1 MSQYIK
7 GLVQKELE
15 TRFSEVPD
23 FMVISTVGLDGI
35 NNNILRGKLK
45 AKGIRMSVVKNAL
58 MRRAM
63 EGLGRPAAGSL
74 FESGPCTVVYGADSV
89 VDVAKELLDC
99 STKLKLKAI
108 VVRGAFVDGQ
118 ALDARNATELS
129 KMPNRAEMH
138 GRLAATV
145 LTPGAKVAGAIVAPG
160 SKIAGCL
167 KSLIEKQ
174 EKAA

>member
-7 GLVQKELE
+7 GLVQNELE
-15 TRFSEVPD
+15 KRFSGVPD
-23 FMVISTVGLDGI
+23 FMVVSTVGLDGI

-45 AKGIRMSVVKNAL
+45 TQGVRMTVVKNAL

-63 EGLGRPAAGSL
+63 DGLGRSAAGSL

-99 STKLKLKAI
+99 CTKLKLKAV

-118 ALDARNATELS
+118 ALDARNASELS

-138 GRLAATV
+138 GRLAATA
-145 LTPGAKVAGAIVAPG
+145 LAPGAKVAGAIVASG

-167 KSLIEKQ
+167 KSLIEKL

>member
-1 MSQYIK
+1 MSKYVK
-7 GLVQKELE
+7 GLVQNELE
-15 TRFSEVPD
+15 KRFAEVPD

-45 AKGIRMSVVKNAL
+45 AKGIRMSMVKNAL

-63 EGLGRPAAGSL
+63 EGLGRPAAGPL
-74 FESGPCTVVYGADSV
+74 FESGPCTIVYGADSV

-99 STKLKLKAI
+99 STKLKLKTI

-118 ALDARNATELS
+118 VLDARNANELS

-145 LTPGAKVAGAIVAPG
+145 LAPGAKVAGAILSPG

>member
-1 MSQYIK
+1 M
-7 GLVQKELE
+7 
-15 TRFSEVPD
+15 
-23 FMVISTVGLDGI
+23 
-35 NNNILRGKLK
+35 
-45 AKGIRMSVVKNAL
+45 
-58 MRRAM
+58 
-63 EGLGRPAAGSL
+63 
-74 FESGPCTVVYGADSV
+74 

-99 STKLKLKAI
+99 STKLKLKTI

-118 ALDARNATELS
+118 VLDARNANELS

-145 LTPGAKVAGAIVAPG
+145 LAPGAKVAGAILSPG